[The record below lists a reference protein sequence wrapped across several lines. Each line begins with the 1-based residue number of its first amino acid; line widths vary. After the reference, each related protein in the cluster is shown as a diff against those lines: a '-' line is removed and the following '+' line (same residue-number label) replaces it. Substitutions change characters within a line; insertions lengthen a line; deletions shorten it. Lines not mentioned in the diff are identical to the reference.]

1 MSTRSRSPHTRR
13 TALATVG
20 AVAALLAGAAS
31 AHATT
36 YPMTATPI
44 TPAVGA
50 TYAPAASS
58 PVTVQFEFQSTG
70 TGPSSMNIEVSRT
83 QTLGQDGT
91 LANDFNLAPVGG
103 VLQRDSDH
111 SKYVGSA
118 SVYGLTAPGTYYY
131 QYSGTAYNMDD
142 TTNCPGLPMYASC
155 FMATPIFS
163 FTIAAPQPQP
173 APQPQTTS
181 PQNVTWPLSL
191 AAAKTAARNQ
201 AIETWGARK
210 PKVISSHRLS
220 VSRVM
225 VTVRWRTKAG
235 KKCTRTLKVRRT
247 GFGIQ
252 AFAA

>member
-1 MSTRSRSPHTRR
+1 V
-13 TALATVG
+13 LATVG
-20 AVAALLAGAAS
+20 ALAALLASAAS

-50 TYAPAASS
+50 TFAPAASS
-58 PVTVQFEFQSTG
+58 LVTVPFEFQSTG
-70 TGPSSMNIEVSRT
+70 TGPSSMKIEVSST
-83 QTLGQDGT
+83 PTLGQDGT
-91 LANDFNLAPVGG
+91 LADDLNLAMVGA

-111 SKYVGSA
+111 TRYYGSA

-131 QYSGTAYNMDD
+131 QYSGTAYNLND
-142 TTNCPGLPMYASC
+142 TTNCPALPMYASC
-155 FMATPIFS
+155 FMATPVFS
-163 FTIAAPQPQP
+163 FTVAAPQPQP
-173 APQPQTTS
+173 AAPQPQATS

-235 KKCTRTLKVRRT
+235 KKRTRTLKVRRT